1 MRPKNIIIGMLSAQ
15 VLTLLGFA
23 SYAVTLTTLQNE
35 WDLSNFQSGLIA
47 STFFLGYIGFVSLA
61 TVLTDRLDA
70 RRVYLVGVSIEFIG
84 LIGVGFL
91 TNGFYSALF
100 LCSVSGRVLPV
111 RICPD

>member
-1 MRPKNIIIGMLSAQ
+1 MTAKNIIIGMLSAQ

-23 SYAVTLTTLQNE
+23 SYAVTLTTLQHE
-35 WDLSNFQSGLIA
+35 WSLSNFQSGLIA

-70 RRVYLVGVSIEFIG
+70 RRIYLVGVSIEFIG
-84 LIGVGFL
+84 LVGFAIL

-100 LCSVSGRVLPV
+100 LCSVLGLALQV
-111 RICPD
+111 RICLG